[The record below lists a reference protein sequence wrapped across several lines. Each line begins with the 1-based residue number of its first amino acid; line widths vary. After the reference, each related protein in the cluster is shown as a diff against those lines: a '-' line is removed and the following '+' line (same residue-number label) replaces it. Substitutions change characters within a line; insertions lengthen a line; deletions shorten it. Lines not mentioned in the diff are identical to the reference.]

1 MAKMKRNIA
10 SLFLDAPV
18 IAAVKDEVNLQKAIK
33 TEATVI
39 VLLFGTVCTIAT
51 LSKIVKD
58 ANKIA
63 IVHIDLISGLASKNE
78 AVDFIH
84 EHTLADGIISTRQN
98 LVKRAIEVGLY
109 GGQRTFLVDSM
120 AVKTITKQIQN
131 FKPSF
136 LEIMPGTIF
145 DEIAKIRKITSVPL
159 VAGGLLSSKQDILA
173 ALNAGADAVSTT
185 REDLWE
191 V

>member
-1 MAKMKRNIA
+1 MNKMKRNIA
-10 SLFLDAPV
+10 SLFADAPV
-18 IAAVKDEVNLQKAIK
+18 IAAVKDDMHLEKAII

-39 VLLFGTVCTIAT
+39 VLLYGTVCNIAAICK
-51 LSKIVKD
+51 KIKD
-58 ANKIA
+58 ADKIA
-63 IVHIDLISGLASKNE
+63 IVHIDLINGLASKSE
-78 AVDFIH
+78 AVDFIN
-84 EHTLADGIISTRQN
+84 EHTVADGIISTRQN

-131 FKPSF
+131 FKPTF

-145 DEIAKIRKITSVPL
+145 DEIAKIRKITTIPL
-159 VAGGLLSSKQDILA
+159 VAGGLLSSKKDILA
-173 ALNAGADAVSTT
+173 ALTAGADAVSTT
-185 REDLWE
+185 REDLWH